1 MRYCRHLRTTDG
13 PDIPRRYDLY
23 RSQVCRDCG
32 AWRTMT
38 YGIPAGDISEWRSD
52 PIDDAV
58 KEDEDL

>member
-1 MRYCRHLRTTDG
+1 MRT
-13 PDIPRRYDLY
+13 
-23 RSQVCRDCG
+23 RSSARLVASEVCG

-38 YGIPAGDISEWRSD
+38 YGIPAGDISEWRND